1 MGVNKSIR
9 FVIEFDER
17 ELIIDELQTEAR
29 LNGISVE
36 HLIKRFIICAMM
48 PADLAPCV
56 PSENLND
63 FLEKNE
69 VLRPAKKE
77 S

>member
-1 MGVNKSIR
+1 MGVKKSIR

-17 ELIIDELQTEAR
+17 ELIIDQLQTEAR

-36 HLIKRFIICAMM
+36 RLIKRLIYCAMT

-56 PSENLND
+56 PGENLND
-63 FLEKNE
+63 LLEKNG